1 MNINMKKIIFTL
13 ILIISF
19 LGIGNNYIYAAEA
32 NIVASSAE
40 LGGEITVTVT
50 FPNECFG
57 YEGKIK
63 VTFADGTEKI
73 SSQYSSLNYSGL
85 DSSFSRTITYT
96 VKADVVGSGTAQM
109 IDIVMGDEK
118 GNKINSNSVVQ
129 TGFKVTE
136 VGKNVTENTVLNTT
150 SNVVLNN
157 VSTADTNTVGE
168 TKNETKKETI
178 TVTMKEEVN
187 KTMYVAEDV
196 SSCNVRNADSKKAE
210 IIGGLKKGAK
220 VEVTGI
226 TSNGWYRIKY
236 YGETAYVADVL
247 TDTKLEEKEDEN
259 KNEISNEVSNETSN
273 EVENSVIENN
283 TDELNN
289 LKNTIGV
296 IPEVGNNIFDVLF
309 IIVTVSCIGYALY
322 ISYKNRDEV

>member
-1 MNINMKKIIFTL
+1 MNINMKKIIVTL
-13 ILIISF
+13 ILIIGF
-19 LGIGNNYIYAAEA
+19 LGFGSICVDAAEA

-40 LGGEITVTVT
+40 VGGEITVTVT

-96 VKADVVGSGTAQM
+96 VKADVAGSGTAQM

-118 GNKINSNSVVQ
+118 GNKINTNSVVQ

-136 VGKNVTENTVLNTT
+136 VGKTTAVNTTSSAT

-168 TKNETKKETI
+168 TSNETKKETI

-247 TDTKLEEKEDEN
+247 TDTKPEEKEEEN
-259 KNEISNEVSNETSN
+259 KNEISNEVSNEIFDETSN
-273 EVENSVIENN
+273 EVENN
-283 TDELNN
+283 TDELDN

-296 IPEVGNNIFDVLF
+296 IPEVGNNILDILF
-309 IIVTVSCIGYALY
+309 IIVTVSCIGYAFY